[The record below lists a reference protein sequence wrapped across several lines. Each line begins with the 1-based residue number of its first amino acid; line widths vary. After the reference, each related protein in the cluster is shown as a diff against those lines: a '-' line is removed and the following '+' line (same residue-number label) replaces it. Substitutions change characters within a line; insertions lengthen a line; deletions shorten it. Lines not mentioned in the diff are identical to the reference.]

1 MIRLATEA
9 DIPAILD
16 IYGPY
21 ILNTAWS
28 FEYTVPTLEDFTK
41 RFRHHTH
48 YCPWLVWEEDCK
60 VLGYA
65 YAAPAFERAA
75 FAWDA
80 EVSVYLAPQ
89 IQGRGIG
96 KRLYAALENLVF
108 SLGYRLLYAR
118 VVAENEPSVAFHRHL
133 GYETVMHQSRCGWK
147 FNRWW
152 SLVWLEKRGNFVE
165 NPTISPTLWR
175 DIVNN
180 DEKLKNILDILSL
193 S

>member
-1 MIRLATEA
+1 MIRIAMEA

-28 FEYTVPTLEDFTK
+28 FEYTVPTVEEFTE

-48 YCPWLVWEEDCK
+48 YCPWLVWEENGQ

-65 YAAPAFERAA
+65 YGAPAFTRAA
-75 FAWDA
+75 FQWDA

-89 IQGRGIG
+89 AQGRGIG
-96 KRLYAALENLVF
+96 KKLYTVLEKLIF
-108 SLGYRLLYAR
+108 SLGYRVLYA
-118 VVAENEPSVAFHRHL
+118 VIVDENEASVAFHRAL
-133 GYETVMHQSRCGWK
+133 GYKTSMELRDCGWK
-147 FNRWW
+147 FGRWW
-152 SLVWLEKRGNFVE
+152 SLIYLEKRVEFVE
-165 NPTISPTLWR
+165 NPRKKPDLWAET
-175 DIVNN
+175 VNN
-180 DEKLKNILDILSL
+180 DRNIQNILDNLSL